1 MGLYYLGI
9 ENVRISRSAEVVV
22 VWVDAATLKKST
34 SIKGLILFDEHWFRL
49 NAKTFLVR

>member
-1 MGLYYLGI
+1 MSGY
-9 ENVRISRSAEVVV
+9 VEVVV
-22 VWVDAATLKKST
+22 VGVDAATLNKST